1 MMATGKVARPDCLST
16 FGLLGAVASAL
27 TVHFDCPWPVVV
39 KFHPSGGIPTGLLSK
54 FKVSA
59 MASETTTKFDLPR
72 YEAPKIQAMSEKD
85 ILNSFQ
91 ITQSMGVW
99 WNAASC

>member
-1 MMATGKVARPDCLST
+1 MTTQAIDTK
-16 FGLLGAVASAL
+16 
-27 TVHFDCPWPVVV
+27 
-39 KFHPSGGIPTGLLSK
+39 
-54 FKVSA
+54 
-59 MASETTTKFDLPR
+59 ASETATKFDLPR

-91 ITQSMGVW
+91 ITQSMAVW